1 MAQSK
6 NLVILIG
13 RLGADPEARRFN
25 NGGMV
30 VNLRVATSQSWRDKS
45 SGEKRER
52 TEWHSVSVTAE
63 PSAKFAEQYMA
74 KGDLVLIQGELR
86 TRKWQDQSGQDR
98 YMTEVVVPPFG
109 GEVQILGKKGEGS
122 SSGSSGRSSS
132 RSSTS
137 SNRPLSEELDDDIP
151 F

>member
-6 NLVILIG
+6 NLVVLIG
-13 RLGADPEARRFN
+13 RLGADPEVRRFN

-63 PSAKFAEQYMA
+63 PSAKFAERYMA
-74 KGDLVLIQGELR
+74 KGDLVLVQGELR

-122 SSGSSGRSSS
+122 SGRSSS

-137 SNRPLSEELDDDIP
+137 SSRPLSEELDDDIP